1 LAYSFSSFLPPEL
14 DTADEAASTVD
25 RATPCRLYRELSRRS
40 TAAGSAAFTPTV
52 PGSSG
57 LATVTLARFPDWLGG
72 GEGGVGDDGAGS
84 TGAAPASPRLH
95 GREPPLRRG
104 ASARG
109 GDASAVGRCG
119 GRVDWRGLRV

>member
-1 LAYSFSSFLPPEL
+1 VEHAADNPTTQPTNQPDIGPPEL

-57 LATVTLARFPDWLGG
+57 LATYHHQRN
-72 GEGGVGDDGAGS
+72 
-84 TGAAPASPRLH
+84 AAMASDQSSIPPRIRTH
-95 GREPPLRRG
+95 TTHAQRR
-104 ASARG
+104 
-109 GDASAVGRCG
+109 
-119 GRVDWRGLRV
+119 